1 MHHRSECALCFGA
14 ASRQRLR
21 QYARG
26 DLPGGAPFVFAPAAC
41 ALLPAIADDG
51 VPIAIGLF
59 LIVGGDL
66 EREGFVMLEHR
77 TWRFPYRH
85 DVPAVPARTEGASG
99 APIARCD
106 TASKEQLIDTHA
118 LSGLRAAIRT

>member
-1 MHHRSECALCFGA
+1 MVADAGVAWFVSKPETTQTICVQPTSKRQPRRAALIAATSIFFISILALSFGA

-21 QYARG
+21 QYARR
-26 DLPGGAPFVFAPAAC
+26 DLPGDAPFVFAPAAC

-77 TWRFPYRH
+77 T
-85 DVPAVPARTEGASG
+85 
-99 APIARCD
+99 
-106 TASKEQLIDTHA
+106 
-118 LSGLRAAIRT
+118 